1 MSNKIFAVVYVD
13 SSVNS
18 IYDFKLFTS
27 FEEALRQHLR
37 VVVSETMR
45 LLSSSDGSSDNDE
58 ENANIW
64 QIFEV
69 DGPEYKLV
77 QEYDEDFFDDF
88 IEQESNMVDTME
100 RIAQSL
106 DDGVSIDPY
115 IMKWYTDGHLS

>member
-58 ENANIW
+58 ENANIL